1 MSTLLAR
8 YLKHIIAEDL
18 KKKMVF
24 IGGPRQVGKTTLAQS
39 FLKDQESLKT
49 AYFNW
54 DSTIHRKKI
63 LAQDFPSEEKIII
76 LDEIHK
82 FRNWRSLVKGFYD
95 TLKNSY
101 QFIVTGSARLDY
113 YRKGGD
119 SLLGR
124 YYYFRV
130 HPITWPEVL
139 NLNLDKK
146 IDLDYLLKFG
156 GFPEPFLSGS
166 PRELK
171 RWQAQRTHRIVN
183 DDIRDLESIRDLS
196 RIELLINALPERVSS
211 PLSRKN
217 LAEDL
222 EVDFKTVEKWI
233 QILERVYYCFR
244 IPPYGAP
251 KIRAVKKEQKVY
263 LWDWS
268 ELQDPGSLW
277 ENFIASHL
285 LKYCHYH
292 EDVFGEKME
301 LRFLRDIDG
310 REIDFVVLKNSKP
323 LFAVECK
330 AGEKSV
336 SPHLKY
342 FAERTKIPVFY
353 QVHKGQKDVKI
364 TDNIRILPFEKFCE
378 LEKLL

>member
-1 MSTLLAR
+1 MSTLLVR
-8 YLKHIIAEDL
+8 YLKHIIDEDL

-130 HPITWPEVL
+130 HPITWPEGL

-353 QVHKGQKDVKI
+353 QVHKGKKDVKI